1 MGTWSTDSFGNDDA
15 ADWASD
21 LLDTE
26 DLSLIETAI
35 ADVLENG
42 DAYLDAPLGAVAIA
56 AVDVLA
62 RLQGNPGVSTEE
74 TVEAVDEWV
83 ARMKLKPSR
92 DLARRALDA
101 LDRVAAR
108 NSELRELWT
117 EQGEKAEWL
126 DAIEALRARV
136 SV

>member
-74 TVEAVDEWV
+74 TVEAVEEWV
-83 ARMKLKPSR
+83 ARVKLKPSR
-92 DLARRALDA
+92 ELARRALDA
-101 LDRVAAR
+101 LDRITAR

-126 DAIEALRARV
+126 EAIDALRARV